1 MNAERSMAVKT
12 SEQLPNS
19 FRRRRIKCIT
29 EVITLV
35 LFTGVLDCVSL
46 DAQQGSD
53 RQDLRQV
60 YQQYHET
67 SVKGDYTK
75 AVEILTESF
84 KTHPD
89 REVTN
94 IQLRGEL
101 YFMNAQIKEAVNDFD
116 FYNKRQPSSAP
127 QNWQR
132 GLALYYA
139 KEFKKGVEQFELHQK
154 VNPNDVENAVWHFL
168 CMTKWKGVKEAR
180 KNLIAIEGDSRVPM
194 KEIHDLFSGAGTVEQ
209 VFEAAKDGRP
219 EIRAAHNYYANVY
232 VGLYFDALGENKK
245 AAEYMKR
252 AADNSPFPKN
262 VLMGQ
267 VARVHQVVR
276 GREKKKAN
284 EK

>member
-1 MNAERSMAVKT
+1 MT
-12 SEQLPNS
+12 SNSTQNS
-19 FRRRRIKCIT
+19 FRQPRTRAIT

-35 LFTGVLDCVSL
+35 CFICVLGGVPVC
-46 DAQQGSD
+46 AQQGSE

-60 YQQYHET
+60 YRQYHET
-67 SVKGDYTK
+67 SVKGDYSR

-89 REVTN
+89 REITN

-101 YFMNAQIKEAVNDFD
+101 YFMNAQIKEAVTDFD
-116 FYNKRQPSSAP
+116 IYNKRQPASAP

-209 VFEAAKDGRP
+209 VFEAAKEGRV
-219 EIRAAHNYYANVY
+219 EIRAAHNYYANLY

-276 GREKKKAN
+276 EREKKKAD
-284 EK
+284 KK